1 MGWAKT
7 DEDIREKIDNRMRD
21 NGRSYYWNT
30 YINRYPEYLSRKP
43 ESTVVTY
50 YVPKNTYH
58 RPTTNIYRPHTSTYR
73 PTTVSVPLTS
83 TTKVLTP
90 KPTLVKKK
98 IGYVQRDYEHY
109 GIEIYFYHR
118 PDEDVLD
125 ELKDNNWHWH
135 RQKKCWFRKYSAAN
149 QKFAEKIIEQ

>member
-21 NGRSYYWNT
+21 SGRSYYGNT
-30 YINRYPEYLSRKP
+30 YINRYPDYPSRKP

-50 YVPKNTYH
+50 YDPQSTYRSTTNTY
-58 RPTTNIYRPHTSTYR
+58 RPYTSTYR
-73 PTTVSVPLTS
+73 PTTVSVPSTSSAKELTH
-83 TTKVLTP
+83 
-90 KPTLVKKK
+90 KPTPAKKK

-109 GIEIYFYHR
+109 GIEIYFYNR

-125 ELKDNNWHWH
+125 ELKDNGWHWH

-149 QKFAEKIIEQ
+149 QKFADKIIEQ

>member
-21 NGRSYYWNT
+21 SGCSYYGNT
-30 YINRYPEYLSRKP
+30 YINRYPDYPSRKP
-43 ESTVVTY
+43 VSTSTTY
-50 YVPKNTYH
+50 YVPQSTY
-58 RPTTNIYRPHTSTYR
+58 RSTTSTYRSTTPIYR
-73 PTTVSVPLTS
+73 PTTVTVPVTP
-83 TTKVLTP
+83 TRVVAP
-90 KPTLVKKK
+90 KPTPAKKK
-98 IGYVQRDYEHY
+98 IGYVQRDHEHY

-125 ELKDNNWHWH
+125 ELKDNGWHWH

-149 QKFAEKIIEQ
+149 QRFADKIIEQ